1 MCIVTLT
8 MRQRVRKNITLP
20 ARLDAC
26 LRKLAKARGASQSGL
41 IVHLVALGLATES
54 GEGDPL
60 LKYLGSI
67 EGPADLSAT
76 VDKTVYGAERAR

>member
-1 MCIVTLT
+1 
-8 MRQRVRKNITLP
+8 
-20 ARLDAC
+20 
-26 LRKLAKARGASQSGL
+26 
-41 IVHLVALGLATES
+41 LVALGLATES

-76 VDKTVYGAERAR
+76 VDKTVYGADRTG

>member
-1 MCIVTLT
+1 MGHYVL
-8 MRQRVRKNITLP
+8 KNITLP
-20 ARLDAC
+20 ARMDAR

-41 IVHLVALGLATES
+41 IVHLIALGLATES

-60 LKYLGSI
+60 LRYLGSI

-76 VDKTVYGAERAR
+76 TDKTVSGANRAR